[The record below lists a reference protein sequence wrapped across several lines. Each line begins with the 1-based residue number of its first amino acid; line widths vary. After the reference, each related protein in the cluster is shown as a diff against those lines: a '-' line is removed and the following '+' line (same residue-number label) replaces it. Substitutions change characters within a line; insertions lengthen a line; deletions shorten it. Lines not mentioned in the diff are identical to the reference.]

1 MPILTT
7 QELARGNLVD
17 IIVYAVARLTL
28 RFWAVL
34 VFTGRLNFRIDVVL
48 YSHFSDNIRLGN
60 PLG

>member
-17 IIVYAVARLTL
+17 IIFYAVARLTL

-48 YSHFSDNIRLGN
+48 YSHV
-60 PLG
+60 P